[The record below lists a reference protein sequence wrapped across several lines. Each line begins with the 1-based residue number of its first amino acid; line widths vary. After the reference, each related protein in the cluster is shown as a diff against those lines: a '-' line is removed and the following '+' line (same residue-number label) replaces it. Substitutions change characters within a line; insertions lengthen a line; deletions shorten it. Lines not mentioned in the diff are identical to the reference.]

1 MRLGNLIK
9 EEYVIAD
16 LQATTKEAA
25 ISELLGLLKQDSS
38 DINALKIRD
47 LIFEREE
54 IENTSYG
61 HGFAFPHARTDEVDD
76 LIIILGISKNGLK
89 ENTPDNVP
97 LTVVV
102 VLLTPSHIS
111 NLYLQTLSAFATFAR
126 NEANLGLL
134 NSVDTAADIVDII
147 WKSAV
152 RVEKELTVKDIMRRN
167 IATVTPEDSLKHVA
181 NMMFKHRLSAMA
193 VVDENYNLMG
203 QISDKDLI
211 QAALPDYKSLINNL
225 NYDSEVEPF
234 EELLK
239 DEDKI
244 KVSQLYK
251 TDHELTT
258 LDTRIVEVAALM
270 IFKDF
275 RRVFVV
281 SDDGKLIG
289 ILLRKDI
296 VNMIIRG

>member
-1 MRLGNLIK
+1 MRLGNMLK
-9 EEYVIAD
+9 EEYIVAD
-16 LQATTKEAA
+16 LQAETKGSA
-25 ISELLGLLKQDSS
+25 ISELLSLLNQNSPG
-38 DINALKIRD
+38 INALKIRD

-76 LIIILGISKNGLK
+76 LIIGLGVSKNGLREK
-89 ENTPDNVP
+89 TPDNIP
-97 LTVVV
+97 LNVVV

-111 NLYLQTLSAFATFAR
+111 KLYLQTLSAFAAFAR
-126 NEANLGLL
+126 NEASLDLL
-134 NSVDTAADIVDII
+134 KSAETAADIVDII
-147 WKSAV
+147 WQSAV
-152 RVEKELTVKDIMRRN
+152 KVEKELTVKDIMRRN
-167 IATVTPEDSLKHVA
+167 IATVTPDNTLKHVA

-193 VVDENYNLMG
+193 VVDENENLLG
-203 QISDKDLI
+203 QITDKDLI
-211 QAALPDYKSLINNL
+211 QAALPDYKALIDNL
-225 NYDSEVEPF
+225 NYAFEVEPF

-239 DEDKI
+239 QEDKI

-258 LDTRIVEVAALM
+258 LDTKIVEVAAIM
-270 IFKDF
+270 IFKDL

-281 SDDGKLIG
+281 AEGKLVG
-289 ILLRKDI
+289 VLLRKDI